1 MSRRVQLHLVPSRLM
16 SEKGEDGL
24 IRFPRRAR
32 EYFGFSNNMVVVG
45 KGSYEATL
53 QVKHAY
59 KEDIRKLAEMLRE
72 GKLSEQD
79 AISVGFVTQAVQ
91 KRINRKDGADLWV
104 SDGIGRITIGADPE
118 FGLITNEGLLQRGA
132 DVLPHEGR
140 FGSDG
145 PSAEVRPAPSQD
157 HLVVVKRIGDILAK
171 PPAAAESFKWLGGA
185 TYRDKYRVYWFGGH
199 IHLGRP
205 SQLKAEN
212 ARPVYERIA
221 TVLDSLLAL
230 PMCRFDTPEPYQ
242 RRNGCQHH
250 YGKAGDI
257 RDDYPEK
264 NRFEYRVLSGLW
276 LVHPALARV
285 AMGTAKAVAETAYNR
300 LADAKFDPDFA
311 LAPASKKGLLKSF
324 GLRNTR
330 NVGALI
336 NRAQP
341 SEVTPEHIQ
350 VWEKQVRSLDFFDD
364 YATELNAL
372 IALAKEPPTA
382 FELDLRK
389 NWHNKQ
395 PLLPQASAEVQ
406 KALEA
411 VEER

>member
-1 MSRRVQLHLVPSRLM
+1 MSRRVQLHLVPSQLM
-16 SEKGEDGL
+16 SDKGENGL

-32 EYFGFSNNMVVVG
+32 EFFGFSNNMVVVG
-45 KGSYEATL
+45 KGSYQSTL

-59 KEDIRKLAEMLRE
+59 KEDVRRLAEMLRE
-72 GKLSEQD
+72 GKFTEED
-79 AISVGFVTQAVQ
+79 ALSVGFVTQTVQ
-91 KRINRKDGADLWV
+91 KRISHKEGADLWV
-104 SDGIGRITIGADPE
+104 SQGIGRITVGADPE
-118 FGLITNEGLLQRGA
+118 FGLIGPDGILRRGA
-132 DVLPHEGR
+132 DILPFEGR

-157 HLVVVKRIGDILAK
+157 HLVVVKRIADILGK
-171 PPAAAESFKWLGGA
+171 PPAAAEPYGWVGGA
-185 TYRDKYRVYWFGGH
+185 TYKDKHRVYWFGGH

-205 SQLKAEN
+205 DQISADSAHPIYQK
-212 ARPVYERIA
+212 IA

-230 PMCRFDTPEPYQ
+230 PMCRFDTPEPYR
-242 RRNGCQHH
+242 RRNGCAHH

-276 LVHPALARV
+276 LVHPALARI
-285 AMGTAKAVAETAYNR
+285 AMGTAKAVAETAYSR
-300 LADAKFDPDFA
+300 LADVKFDPDYT
-311 LAPASKKGLLKSF
+311 LAPLSQKGLLKSF
-324 GLRNTR
+324 GLKNTR
-330 NVGALI
+330 AMSALI

-341 SEVTPEHIQ
+341 EEITSEHIQ
-350 VWEKQVRSLDFFDD
+350 VWEKQVRDLDFFDD
-364 YATELNAL
+364 YAADLNAL
-372 IALAKEPPTA
+372 IALAKEPPGG
-382 FELDLRK
+382 FNLDLKK
-389 NWHNKQ
+389 NWHTNQ